1 MTEPFHL
8 TYTDDRYDPRWRVIE
23 GDALIESLELSA
35 DVIIVGSGAG
45 GGVTAEILAE
55 AGLSIIIVE
64 EGPLKTAKD
73 FRMREDEAYASLYQE
88 AAARK
93 TKDKAINI
101 LQGRSVGGSTTVNW
115 TSSFRTPIPTRDYWH
130 SEFGT
135 LGVDDDTMLPWFAAA
150 EARFGIAPWPV
161 EPNAN
166 NALLRDGAEK
176 LGWHAEVIPRNVRGC
191 ANLGYCG
198 TGCPMNAKQSMLI
211 TTIPNALR
219 HGATLITRV
228 RIEKLHWQ
236 DGVVHT
242 AEGVTMDAYGQK
254 NESIKVTLAAKHFVL
269 SGGAINTPALL
280 LRSQVPDPNGLIGT
294 RTFLHPVVISLA
306 LMPTEVRADAGAPQS
321 IYSDEFVWKQGVSG
335 PCGYKLEV
343 PPIHPLIG
351 STIHLVHGKTH
362 SEFMSK
368 MPFVQATLALLR
380 DGFHPDSPGGTVEL
394 DDYGD
399 AQLDYPVTDYLLNSM
414 HEAFER
420 MAELQFAAG
429 AEQVLPLHMDANTVR
444 SFAEA
449 KALIASLP
457 KLTPRT
463 QVVSAHVMGGCAF
476 GEDKTKTVCDSTGR
490 LRGFANVSV
499 HDGSLFP
506 TSLGVNPQLSIY
518 GLVMKLA
525 TGLAATLSNPD
536 L

>member
-1 MTEPFHL
+1 MSEPFHL
-8 TYTDDRYDPRWRVIE
+8 TYTDDRYDPSWHVIE
-23 GDALIESLELSA
+23 GDNLTASLELDA

-45 GGVTAEILAE
+45 GGVTAEILAL
-55 AGLSIIIVE
+55 AGLKVILVE

-73 FRMREDEAYASLYQE
+73 FRMREDEAYATLYQE

-101 LQGRSVGGSTTVNW
+101 LQGRSVGGSTTINW
-115 TSSFRTPIPTRDYWH
+115 TSSFRTPKPTRDYWQ

-135 LGVDDDTMLPWFAAA
+135 QGVDDDTMLPWFAAA
-150 EARFGIAPWPV
+150 EQRFGIAPWPV
-161 EPNAN
+161 APNAN
-166 NALLRDGAEK
+166 NALLRDGAQK

-228 RIEKLHWQ
+228 RIDKLHWQ
-236 DGVVHT
+236 ADRVQM
-242 AEGVTMDAYGQK
+242 AEGLAMDGFGQK
-254 NESIKVTLAAKHFVL
+254 IPGIQIKLTGKHFVL
-269 SGGAINTPALL
+269 SGGAMNTPALL
-280 LRSQVPDPNGLIGT
+280 LRSEIPDPNGLIGT
-294 RTFLHPVVISLA
+294 RTFLHPVVISIA
-306 LMPTEVRADAGAPQS
+306 LMPNEVRADAGAPQS
-321 IYSDEFVWKQGVSG
+321 IYSDEFVWKNGVSG
-335 PCGYKLEV
+335 PCGFKLEV

-351 STIHLVHGKTH
+351 STILLQHGQSH
-362 SEFMSK
+362 AEFMRQL
-368 MPFVQATLALLR
+368 PNAQATLALLR
-380 DGFHPDSPGGTVEL
+380 DGFHPESVGGNVQI

-399 AQLDYPVTDYLLNSM
+399 VQLDYPVTDYLLHSM

-429 AEQVLPLHMDANTVR
+429 AEQVLPLHMDARPVR

-449 KALIASLP
+449 KQLIASLP
-457 KLTPRT
+457 RVTPRT

-476 GEDKTKTVCDSTGR
+476 GEDETKTVCDSNGR
-490 LRGFANVSV
+490 LRGFTNVSV

-525 TGLAATLSNPD
+525 TELAAALK
-536 L
+536 